1 MKAIGFIGVLCLA
14 FSMLGADMASAQA
27 QVQERV
33 LIYTDHEPLGG
44 MRTRFINEVFFPAI
58 EKESNGR
65 LKIKPHWGGE
75 LSISY
80 DALRKVAE
88 GSVADMA
95 IVVPEYTADVLPLH
109 QVFKSFPVGPSGERQ
124 LDFFHRVYRE
134 IPTLTEELAKANL
147 VAVLF
152 CTGYPTAFFSA
163 GPMNGLEDLREKRY
177 RSASFWHRKFLENGG
192 AEPVVMPWNK
202 EICTALEDGSLDG
215 VMVNV
220 DSGYE
225 LGVHEAAP
233 HVLLSKDLWLGH
245 LYLLVMNRSTWDGLA
260 KDDREAIQR
269 AARTAY
275 ASLAAMM
282 DSSFDAQVEELRQKG
297 ATVRI
302 LDFAEVE
309 RWQNA
314 IDYHGAQSAW
324 VKEQEK
330 KGVTGAGAVM
340 ERVAA
345 IMDDVMRR

>member
-1 MKAIGFIGVLCLA
+1 MSRFAAIL
-14 FSMLGADMASAQA
+14 SMTTAAPA
-27 QVQERV
+27 RV

-65 LKIKPHWGGE
+65 LKIEPHWGGE

-80 DALRKVAE
+80 DALRTVAE
-88 GSVADMA
+88 GNVADMA
-95 IVVPEYTADVLPLH
+95 IVVPEYTADILPLH
-109 QVFKSFPVGPSGERQ
+109 QVFKSFPVGPSGEKQ
-124 LDFFHRVYRE
+124 LDFFHRVYQE
-134 IPTLTEELAKANL
+134 IPALTEELEKANL
-147 VAVLF
+147 ATMLF

-163 GPMNGLEDLREKRY
+163 VPMNGLEDLHEKRY
-177 RSASFWHRKFLENGG
+177 RSASFWHRKFLENCG
-192 AEPVVMPWNK
+192 AEPVVMPWND
-202 EICTALEDGSLDG
+202 EICKVLEGGSLDG

-225 LGVHEAAP
+225 LGVHVAAP

-245 LYLLVMNRSTWDGLA
+245 LYLLVMNRNTWDGLA
-260 KDDREAIQR
+260 REDREAIQR
-269 AARTAY
+269 AAGTAY
-275 ASLAAMM
+275 ASLAAIM

-302 LDFAEVE
+302 LDFAEVD

-314 IDYHGAQSAW
+314 IDYRGAQAAW

-330 KGVTGAGAVM
+330 NGVTGVADVM
-340 ERVAA
+340 EKVTA
-345 IMDDVMRR
+345 IMDTVMRR